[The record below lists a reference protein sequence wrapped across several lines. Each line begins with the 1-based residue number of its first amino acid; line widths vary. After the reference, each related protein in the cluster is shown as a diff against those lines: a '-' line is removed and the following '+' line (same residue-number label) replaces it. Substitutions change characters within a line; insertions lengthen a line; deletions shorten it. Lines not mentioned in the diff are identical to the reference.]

1 MTQPHHR
8 TKFVLST
15 LLGGILLV
23 SCSAAEVQQA
33 GEQVGELE
41 ARVTTEAGD
50 SPQAQAPDDSQQTT
64 EAVPKSPPQLVK
76 TAQLALTVESIDETL
91 EAVSNIAKQ
100 QQGDILGLEDN
111 KPQNSYSRPKASMQI
126 RVPQANL
133 EPTLDALAQLGT
145 VESRSL
151 SAEDVSNQLVDF
163 QARLRNLRKQE
174 SLLLDIMERSGSVG
188 DVLKVAQELNN
199 TRQAIEQ
206 IDAQYKN
213 LRNRV
218 AYSTINLQLEAAVAS
233 STAQPPLTSEVENA
247 WKNATQSV
255 GDFTTDLIRF
265 GIWLAAYSPYLLVLA
280 GIAWLSYNRFK
291 KQPSPSSTQASDSH
305 PAH

>member
-1 MTQPHHR
+1 MTQSHHR
-8 TKFVLST
+8 AKFILST
-15 LLGGILLV
+15 LLGSILLV

-33 GEQVGELE
+33 GELE

-50 SPQAQAPDDSQQTT
+50 SPQAQAPDEPQQTT
-64 EAVPKSPPQLVK
+64 EPVPKSPPQLVK

-133 EPTLDALAQLGT
+133 DRTLDALAQLGT
-145 VESRSL
+145 VESRNL
-151 SAEDVSNQLVDF
+151 SAEDVSDRLVDF

-199 TRQAIEQ
+199 IRQAIEQ

-280 GIAWLSYNRFK
+280 GIAWLSYHRFK

-305 PAH
+305 PAR

>member
-8 TKFVLST
+8 AKFVLST

-50 SPQAQAPDDSQQTT
+50 SPQAQAPNESQQTT
-64 EAVPKSPPQLVK
+64 ESVPKSPPQLVK

-100 QQGDILGLEDN
+100 QQGDILGLEDK

-145 VESRSL
+145 VESRNL

-199 TRQAIEQ
+199 IRQAIEQ

-291 KQPSPSSTQASDSH
+291 KQPSPSPNQASDSH
-305 PAH
+305 PAR